1 MYLIRL
7 GIVSF
12 IIASKLKRDSIQ
24 YQIPSLSSL
33 PTQAMLI
40 IIGLNPFRD
49 FGGGYSLHLC
59 PWLLHAHDLCRKRVE
74 KAQEKK
80 QQQERK
86 EMEKKQEKTEQDK
99 EKQQEKKQQKK
110 QQ

>member
-1 MYLIRL
+1 
-7 GIVSF
+7 
-12 IIASKLKRDSIQ
+12 
-24 YQIPSLSSL
+24 
-33 PTQAMLI
+33 MLI

-49 FGGGYSLHLC
+49 FGGGHSLHLC
-59 PWLLHAHDLCRKRVE
+59 SWLLHAHNLWRKRVE

-86 EMEKKQEKTEQDK
+86 EMEKKKQEKTEQDK